1 MINLLHIVNALRSP
15 ALELKNIGLVTI
27 FTETITVGNSAVTA
41 RCRIHGIEGDR
52 LFKCYYHP
60 KKNARAIYGSS
71 YYPQELRLF
80 TLGGRVE
87 FADVLIT
94 EWVEGTPLDIVVASH
109 GCDYGALSH
118 AFDRMAIRLL
128 EADYAHGDIKPENI
142 ICRPDGE
149 MQLID
154 MDAMWHSGIE
164 ERSLDEYGTPAFNH
178 PKRPL
183 MRLGKHIDDYPLALL
198 STILATLAL
207 DAEGFDGA
215 LSTDNPLFNPQ
226 QIVCGKDRALNE
238 AMMLL
243 FRNGD
248 IAHHAIATR
257 LTSSWGV
264 IDDLHQLLCRAL
276 DIDCNKPNDVSKAA
290 VEYKPPKHTAPHKRR
305 RTWSFEEEERLTV
318 WLCDGESIAT
328 IATLLGRSEQAV
340 RAHITKL
347 KIKNKRRPTT

>member
-15 ALELKNIGLVTI
+15 SLELKNIGHVTI
-27 FTETITVGNSAVTA
+27 FAETIIVGNSAVTA

-52 LFKCYYHP
+52 LFKCYYRP

-71 YYPQELRLF
+71 YYPEELRLF

-87 FADVLIT
+87 YADVLIA
-94 EWVEGTPLDIVVASH
+94 EWVEGTPLDIVATSRD
-109 GCDYGALSH
+109 CDFGALSR

-149 MQLID
+149 MQLVD

-164 ERSLDEYGTPAFNH
+164 ERNLDEYGTPAFNH

-215 LSTDNPLFNPQ
+215 LCTDNPLFNPQ
-226 QIVCGKDRALNE
+226 RIVCGKDRALND

-243 FRNGD
+243 YRNGD
-248 IAHHAIATR
+248 MAHHAIATR
-257 LTSSWGV
+257 LTSNRGA
-264 IDDLHQLLCRAL
+264 IDNLHQLLCRAL
-276 DIDCNKPNDVSKAA
+276 EIDYNRPRDAMEA
-290 VEYKPPKHTAPHKRR
+290 TTEYEPPKHTAPHKRGR
-305 RTWSFEEEERLTV
+305 AWSVEEEERLAV
-318 WLCDGESIAT
+318 WLCDGESVGT
-328 IATLLGRSEQAV
+328 IAALLGRSEQAV
-340 RAHITKL
+340 RARITKL
-347 KIKNKRRPTT
+347 KIKHKRRPTT